1 MGMLV
6 HCHMCIA
13 CCTRCRVKDISI
25 CSEKGYILT
34 LSLASSLAARGPPAR
49 NLSHFLST
57 RFCACTQTQ
66 TGYWMH
72 LAPHRQAGGKRTRQH
87 LIWLELV
94 NIKANWV
101 LWTASLLH
109 VWLVQVAARPSPTS
123 VNLQTHKRA
132 SLMKRGWSVA
142 YDLTTETIISHQL
155 LVLVYSETVTPH
167 SG

>member
-1 MGMLV
+1 M
-6 HCHMCIA
+6 
-13 CCTRCRVKDISI
+13 
-25 CSEKGYILT
+25 
-34 LSLASSLAARGPPAR
+34 
-49 NLSHFLST
+49 
-57 RFCACTQTQ
+57 
-66 TGYWMH
+66 
-72 LAPHRQAGGKRTRQH
+72 
-87 LIWLELV
+87 ELV

-132 SLMKRGWSVA
+132 SLMKREWSVA
-142 YDLTTETIISHQL
+142 DDLTTETIISHQL